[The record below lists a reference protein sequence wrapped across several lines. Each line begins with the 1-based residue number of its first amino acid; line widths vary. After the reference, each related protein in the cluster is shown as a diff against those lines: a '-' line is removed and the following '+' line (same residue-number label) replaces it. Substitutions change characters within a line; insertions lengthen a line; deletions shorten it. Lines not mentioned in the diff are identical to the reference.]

1 MLTYTDI
8 ETDIAKRLSE
18 VFVPVG
24 VRVETTANAAIERKP
39 ADGARVIVTYI
50 GSSFEAPAN
59 NIAMQNETAT
69 FEVYV
74 DVRNV
79 NDRRTGAYAI
89 LTAVKQRLIGFRPVY
104 GTPMTATK
112 TNIVIDERY
121 NNLGW
126 SSQFTTDLVNVADL
140 TDDIIMTLQQV
151 LINEPEVD
159 FAAPIPPQP
168 TVPPTP

>member
-1 MLTYTDI
+1 
-8 ETDIAKRLSE
+8 
-18 VFVPVG
+18 
-24 VRVETTANAAIERKP
+24 
-39 ADGARVIVTYI
+39 
-50 GSSFEAPAN
+50 
-59 NIAMQNETAT
+59 
-69 FEVYV
+69 
-74 DVRNV
+74 
-79 NDRRTGAYAI
+79 
-89 LTAVKQRLIGFRPVY
+89 
-104 GTPMTATK
+104 MTATK